1 MGRGMHTKIG
11 EKGNMNILV
20 INGSPKGCKSNTYR
34 LTTAFLE
41 GMKQEQQDICV
52 KELSVS
58 SLNIKPCVGCFSCW
72 NKTPGQCCIQD
83 DMGQVIQDILWAD
96 ITVWSFPLYYYSVP
110 GSLKNLIDRQLPMV
124 LPFMEETEGQIG
136 SGGHPCR
143 YDMSK
148 KKTVVISTC
157 GFYTAEGN
165 YDGIYS
171 LFDHNWGKGNY
182 TAIFCGQGELFRVP
196 EMSARTNEYLAHVNT
211 AGREYI
217 KGGIS
222 EKTREK
228 LSELLLPRET
238 FEALADAS
246 WGIEKNSA
254 DFSSAKKETET
265 LIFTR
270 QMAALYNKENYPGK
284 DIVFEMRYT
293 DVDEH
298 YQILL
303 SNEGSRVYT
312 DGSLTPA
319 TIIETPITVW
329 RSIAAGEI
337 RGDEA
342 LMKGLYRVTGD
353 FNLMLKWDAYFCG
366 SQPQTERAETAEAA
380 AVQKK
385 TNMSIMLIPWIVLWT
400 AAAIDKQIG
409 CLIGITV
416 CAVIPLIF
424 YRSQKT
430 VYDILTN
437 ALVTGISVIMLAG
450 ASEKLMLPL
459 SYFIFGAMWIISCVG
474 KIPLTANYSMN
485 SYGGED
491 ALKNP
496 LFVKTNHILTM
507 LWGILY
513 LITSGFTLFI
523 MQSPVSA
530 FAGLINSIVPIFMGL
545 FTVWFQKWYPAR
557 VAAGK

>member
-1 MGRGMHTKIG
+1 MGKGMHTKIG

-20 INGSPKGCKSNTYR
+20 INGSPKGGKSNTYR

-41 GMKQEQQDICV
+41 GIKQECPDISV

-58 SLNIKPCVGCFSCW
+58 NMNIKPCIGCFSCW

-83 DMGQVIQDILWAD
+83 DMRQVIEDMLWAD

-124 LPFMEETEGQIG
+124 LPFMEEAEGQIG
-136 SGGHPCR
+136 SGGHPYR

-293 DVDEH
+293 DVDEQ

-353 FNLMLKWDAYFCG
+353 FSLMLKWDTYFCG

-380 AVQKK
+380 APKKK
-385 TNMSIMLIPWIVLWT
+385 TNMCIMLIPWIVLWT
-400 AAAIDKQIG
+400 AAAINKQIG

-416 CAVIPLIF
+416 CAAIPLIF

-530 FAGLINSIVPIFMGL
+530 FAGLINSVVPIFMGL

>member
-1 MGRGMHTKIG
+1 MYTKIG
-11 EKGNMNILV
+11 GKGNMNILV
-20 INGSPKGCKSNTYR
+20 INGSPKGGKSNTYR

-41 GMKQEQQDICV
+41 GIKQEQQDICV

-58 SLNIKPCVGCFSCW
+58 NMNIKPCTGCFSCW

-136 SGGHPCR
+136 SGGHPYR

-171 LFDHNWGKGNY
+171 LFDHNWGKENY
-182 TAIFCGQGELFRVP
+182 TAILCGQGELFRVP
-196 EMSARTNEYLAHVNT
+196 EMSARTDEYLAHVKQ

-222 EKTREK
+222 TGTRE
-228 LSELLLPRET
+228 LLNELLMPRET

-254 DFSSAKKETET
+254 DSSYAKKETET

-270 QMAALYNKENYPGK
+270 QMAALYNKENYLGK

-293 DVDEH
+293 DVDES

-303 SNEGSRVYT
+303 SKDGSRVYT

-353 FNLMLKWDAYFCG
+353 FNLMLKWDAYFG
-366 SQPQTERAETAEAA
+366 SSQPQTERAETAKAA

-385 TNMSIMLIPWIVLWT
+385 TNMNIMLIPWIVLWT
-400 AAAIDKQIG
+400 AAAIDKQVG
-409 CLIGITV
+409 CLIGMIV
-416 CAVIPLIF
+416 CGAIPLIF

-430 VYDILTN
+430 IYDILTN
-437 ALVTGISVIMLAG
+437 ALVTVISVIMLAG
-450 ASEKLMLPL
+450 VSEKLMLPL
-459 SYFIFGAMWIISCVG
+459 SYFIFGAMWIISCIG

-485 SYGGED
+485 SYGGEA

-496 LFVKTNHILTM
+496 LFVKTNRILTM

-513 LITSGFTLFI
+513 LITSVFTLFI

-530 FAGLINSIVPIFMGL
+530 FAGLINSVVPIFMGL

>member
-1 MGRGMHTKIG
+1 
-11 EKGNMNILV
+11 MNILV
-20 INGSPKGCKSNTYR
+20 INGSPKGGKSNTYR

-41 GMKQEQQDICV
+41 GIKQEQQDICV

-58 SLNIKPCVGCFSCW
+58 NMNIKPCTGCFSCW

-136 SGGHPCR
+136 SGGHPYR

-171 LFDHNWGKGNY
+171 LFDHNWGKENY
-182 TAIFCGQGELFRVP
+182 TAILCGQGELFRVP
-196 EMSARTNEYLAHVNT
+196 EMSARTDEYLAHVKQ

-222 EKTREK
+222 TGTRE
-228 LSELLLPRET
+228 LLNELLMPRET

-254 DFSSAKKETET
+254 DSSYAKKETET

-270 QMAALYNKENYPGK
+270 QMAALYNKENYLGK

-293 DVDEH
+293 DVDES

-303 SNEGSRVYT
+303 SKDGSRVYT

-353 FNLMLKWDAYFCG
+353 FNLMLKWDAYFG
-366 SQPQTERAETAEAA
+366 SSQPQTERAETAKAA

-385 TNMSIMLIPWIVLWT
+385 TNMNIMLIPWIVLWT
-400 AAAIDKQIG
+400 AAAIDKQVG
-409 CLIGITV
+409 CLIGMIV
-416 CAVIPLIF
+416 CGAIPLIF

-430 VYDILTN
+430 IYDILTN
-437 ALVTGISVIMLAG
+437 ALVTVISVIMLAG
-450 ASEKLMLPL
+450 VSEKLMLPL
-459 SYFIFGAMWIISCVG
+459 SYFIFGAMWIISCIG

-485 SYGGED
+485 SYGGEA

-496 LFVKTNHILTM
+496 LFVKTNRILTM

-513 LITSGFTLFI
+513 LITSVFTLFI

-530 FAGLINSIVPIFMGL
+530 FAGLINSVVPIFMGL

>member
-1 MGRGMHTKIG
+1 MGRGMHTEIERRSK
-11 EKGNMNILV
+11 MNILV

-41 GMKQEQQDICV
+41 GMKQERQDICV

-72 NKTPGQCCIQD
+72 NKTPGQCFIQD
-83 DMGQVIQDILWAD
+83 DMGQVIEDILWAD
-96 ITVWSFPLYYYSVP
+96 ITIWSFPLYYYSVP

-165 YDGIYS
+165 YDGVYS
-171 LFDHNWGKGNY
+171 LFDHNWGKENY
-182 TAIFCGQGELFRVP
+182 TAILCGQGELFRVP
-196 EMSARTNEYLAHVNT
+196 EMSSRTDEYLAHVNT

-222 EKTREK
+222 AGTRE
-228 LSELLLPRET
+228 LLNELLMPRET

-270 QMAALYNKENYPGK
+270 QMAALYNKEKYPGK

-312 DGSLTPA
+312 DGSLTPT
-319 TIIETPITVW
+319 TIIETPMTVW

-353 FNLMLKWDAYFCG
+353 FSLMLKWDAYFGG
-366 SQPQTERAETAEAA
+366 SQPQTEHAETAEAA

-416 CAVIPLIF
+416 CAAIPLIF
-424 YRSQKT
+424 YRSKKT
-430 VYDILTN
+430 LYDILTN
-437 ALVTGISVIMLAG
+437 ALVSGISVIMLAG
-450 ASEKLMLPL
+450 VSEKLMLPL

-496 LFVKTNHILTM
+496 LFVKTNRILTM

-530 FAGLINSIVPIFMGL
+530 FAGLINSVVPIFMGL